1 LAKTISA
8 AEREARKKRVEE
20 HRQREYAK
28 ASADWDRLTKDKDEW
43 PPEEHEARFEALVR
57 KALFVKPIK

>member
-1 LAKTISA
+1 MAKPLSV
-8 AEREARKKRVEE
+8 AEREARKARAEE

-43 PPEEHEARFEALVR
+43 PPEEHEARFEALLR
-57 KALFVKPIK
+57 KALFVKPIR